1 MPGFRLRTKII
12 FWVVATLI
20 VMQTI
25 YFYIIYT
32 DRSKQSLEMTEKAS
46 RQLSSIIKKTLEYKM
61 ERKQC
66 KDVQKT
72 VEIIGDQKDV
82 EHIMIIKKKG
92 QIAFSSRKG
101 DIGKVLSIE
110 EESCQIC
117 HQQKPYPH
125 DDVKV
130 FTLGGASILR
140 NVNPI
145 RNGKRCNAC
154 HDIQDKI
161 LGVLVVDTSL
171 LPLDEELRSAR
182 NRMIFFTITIFLS
195 VALILAL
202 LIYILV
208 DRPIGKLARV
218 VSNAA
223 EGRLDSRVDIASR
236 DELGKLSKGFNVM
249 MDKITHFNQ
258 ELQEKVKAAVEE
270 CRRFNVELMRVNRH
284 LEKANTELKK
294 SQERIIQSEK
304 MFAVGQLASGVAHE
318 INNPLGSILTYV
330 KLAVKKIEHYSS
342 ESNPL
347 DLSQL
352 RKYMATVEEEVNR
365 CKGITRGLLDF
376 SRVKEP
382 EMTVVDVNSIL
393 NNALEL
399 VVHQLSDQRIKL
411 VKKFGTLTSK
421 IVADSHQMQQVFLNI
436 ILNALHA
443 MSEGG
448 VLEITTRK
456 RSKFAEI
463 VFKDSGCGIADEDLS
478 RIFTPFFTTKKVGEG
493 TGLGLSVAY
502 GIIENHGGEIIVNS
516 KIGEGTTVI
525 IILPILSDK
534 VNTGSGKG
542 RGKAVGI

>member
-25 YFYIIYT
+25 YFYIIYK

-46 RQLSSIIKKTLEYKM
+46 RQLSSIIKRTLEYKM

-72 VEIIGDQKDV
+72 IEIIGDQKDV
-82 EHIMIIKKKG
+82 EHVMIIKKKG

-130 FTLGGASILR
+130 FTLGGARMLR

-145 RNGKRCNAC
+145 RNGERCNAC
-154 HDIQDKI
+154 HDSQDKI

-171 LPLDEELRSAR
+171 LPLDEELGTAR
-182 NRMIFFTITIFLS
+182 NRMILFTIIIFLS

-202 LIYILV
+202 LIYVLV
-208 DRPIGKLARV
+208 DRPIGKLSRV

-236 DELGKLSKGFNVM
+236 DELGKLSKGFNMM
-249 MDKITHFNQ
+249 MDKIAHFNQ
-258 ELQEKVKAAVEE
+258 ELQERVKVAVEE

-294 SQERIIQSEK
+294 SQEQIVQSEK
-304 MFAVGQLASGVAHE
+304 LFAVGQLASGVAHE

-382 EMTVVDVNSIL
+382 EMTVVDVNNIL

-399 VVHQLSDQRIKL
+399 VEHQLSDQRINL

-421 IVADSHQMQQVFLNI
+421 IVADSHQMQQVFINI
-436 ILNALHA
+436 ILNSLHA
-443 MSEGG
+443 LSGEGI
-448 VLEITTRK
+448 LEITTRK
-456 RSKFAEI
+456 RSKFIEI

-502 GIIENHGGEIIVNS
+502 GIIENHGGEIIVKS
-516 KIGEGTTVI
+516 KTGEGTTVI
-525 IILPILSDK
+525 IILPILSDR